1 MTTEEFLADFAE
13 ILDVKPTSLTPDTD
27 LRTIETWDS
36 VAYLSTMV
44 LIDEKCGVAIS
55 PEVLVESQKVS
66 DLLAAIGLAA
76 IGPGLE
82 P

>member
-1 MTTEEFLADFAE
+1 MTTQEFLADFAE
-13 ILDVKPTSLTPDTD
+13 ILDLNPASLTPDTE
-27 LRTIETWDS
+27 LRTLETWDS

-44 LIDEKCGVAIS
+44 LIDEKCGATIS
-55 PEVLVESQKVS
+55 PEILVEAVKVS
-66 DLLAAIGLAA
+66 DILAA